1 MQRPKFVARWTDQDG
16 KNRRREYVDEKEARK
31 ARDWLL
37 EKGAPSADV
46 AIKMGERE
54 YTTDKTES
62 SSMFPGAQPVQENL
76 L

>member
-1 MQRPKFVARWTDQDG
+1 MQRPKFVVRWTDQDG
-16 KNRRREYVDEKEARK
+16 KNRRREYDDEKEARK

-37 EKGAPSADV
+37 EKETPNAKA
-46 AIKMGERE
+46 AIKQGERE